1 MSVEASGLRRLL
13 ILSKDYDFQRCG
25 ALVGGISIG
34 TFLCVSCSGDL
45 YFIISSFWE
54 YKLAISL
61 ILRPQASGP
70 SSFHRKNEFLQRWI
84 GLLIPIRN
92 LGPLI
97 PIRTVGPPVPKS
109 LPKYS
114 PARFV
119 LKWPELHNKLSN
131 FIDLPR
137 RRHFLVFWLGQLGP
151 SGCDRCVS
159 CCRLGAH
166 IVFFSPL
173 GPHLEG

>member
-1 MSVEASGLRRLL
+1 MLKHIMFFYVFGGRAFKRGRSKHRASRNCNFLPIAFLSVRSYSLENPQSMA
-13 ILSKDYDFQRCG
+13 
-25 ALVGGISIG
+25 GGKKKI
-34 TFLCVSCSGDL
+34 
-45 YFIISSFWE
+45 
-54 YKLAISL
+54 
-61 ILRPQASGP
+61 
-70 SSFHRKNEFLQRWI
+70 LQRWI

-92 LGPLI
+92 LGLPHSHQNCWSS
-97 PIRTVGPPVPKS
+97 PVPQS
-109 LPKYS
+109 LPKYA
-114 PARFV
+114 PARFA

-166 IVFFSPL
+166 IVLFSPL

>member
-1 MSVEASGLRRLL
+1 MWGSGGWDFHRDVLMCFMFWGFVFYDFIILGIQISNFLDIEASGLRALL
-13 ILSKDYDFQRCG
+13 ISSKKINFFRDG
-25 ALVGGISIG
+25 LA
-34 TFLCVSCSGDL
+34 
-45 YFIISSFWE
+45 SSFLSE
-54 YKLAISL
+54 
-61 ILRPQASGP
+61 ILGP
-70 SSFHRKNEFLQRWI
+70 SFPSE
-84 GLLIPIRN
+84 LLV
-92 LGPLI
+92 L
-97 PIRTVGPPVPKS
+97 PVPKS

-114 PARFV
+114 PTRFV

-166 IVFFSPL
+166 IVLFSPL